1 MKPLLLAAVTAVV
14 GTLAGLP
21 VAAALLVSVT
31 AAPVLSGVI
40 ACDGPAPVTGGWRP
54 PLTGAYTLTGG
65 FDPTAHPA
73 QDLTAD
79 GGPGPGSVVA
89 AAAGTVTARTTD
101 PDGTGV
107 TVELTHGMVRGQGE
121 VRTRYTPLTAVHPG
135 LSVGTRVDVGHRLG
149 TPAALAALASP
160 AVAGTGSGGRL
171 SFAVLVDGRPVDPGE
186 FLAARGA
193 PLTGHPVTTWTTP
206 PDPPPQAAP
215 PRGGPAGGAPGG
227 GADGGASGGW
237 HEGGVGFALPAP
249 GEPRRASLVTD
260 PAPIPDPI
268 LGYYR
273 AAGAEYGLPWT
284 LLAGIGMA
292 ETGHGRTTA
301 TSIAGARGLMQ
312 FLPATWAQ
320 MGVDGDGDGH
330 ATITSD
336 ADSVFSAARYLTASG
351 AHTGPDGV
359 RAALFTYNRAD
370 WYVNDVLA
378 YAHAYGQ
385 RAGGTG
391 AMGGAVLGDLVDCP
405 PGPAGGAGDPDLPPL
420 TGDRVTAVLTWAR
433 AQAGE
438 AYVFGASGPDAWD
451 CSSFVQ
457 AAFARIGVTTPR
469 TAAAQ
474 RDWLAAG
481 NGHRVPL
488 GQERPGDLVFWDSY
502 RGPHAIGHVAIVWD
516 PAQQTTVEARS
527 TRAGVGHFSYADC
540 PTHAI
545 CEVWRVANITDHPH
559 HTANSAASLAVNA
572 AAARDTDPGDPDP
585 PTGVG
590 GGA

>member
-1 MKPLLLAAVTAVV
+1 
-14 GTLAGLP
+14 
-21 VAAALLVSVT
+21 
-31 AAPVLSGVI
+31 
-40 ACDGPAPVTGGWRP
+40 
-54 PLTGAYTLTGG
+54 
-65 FDPTAHPA
+65 
-73 QDLTAD
+73 
-79 GGPGPGSVVA
+79 
-89 AAAGTVTARTTD
+89 
-101 PDGTGV
+101 
-107 TVELTHGMVRGQGE
+107 
-121 VRTRYTPLTAVHPG
+121 
-135 LSVGTRVDVGHRLG
+135 
-149 TPAALAALASP
+149 
-160 AVAGTGSGGRL
+160 
-171 SFAVLVDGRPVDPGE
+171 
-186 FLAARGA
+186 
-193 PLTGHPVTTWTTP
+193 
-206 PDPPPQAAP
+206 
-215 PRGGPAGGAPGG
+215 
-227 GADGGASGGW
+227 
-237 HEGGVGFALPAP
+237 
-249 GEPRRASLVTD
+249 
-260 PAPIPDPI
+260 
-268 LGYYR
+268 
-273 AAGAEYGLPWT
+273 
-284 LLAGIGMA
+284 
-292 ETGHGRTTA
+292 
-301 TSIAGARGLMQ
+301 
-312 FLPATWAQ
+312 
-320 MGVDGDGDGH
+320 
-330 ATITSD
+330 
-336 ADSVFSAARYLTASG
+336 
-351 AHTGPDGV
+351 
-359 RAALFTYNRAD
+359 
-370 WYVNDVLA
+370 
-378 YAHAYGQ
+378 
-385 RAGGTG
+385 
-391 AMGGAVLGDLVDCP
+391 VLGDLVDCP